1 MPITVSSEEMD
12 AIMHIMIANDHY
24 TAEGLYDLI
33 KLYDSTYLLQAYYQV
48 VEENTLPEIIK
59 FFRDNPEYYPEAQI
73 NS

>member
-1 MPITVSSEEMD
+1 MKTVGSKEMD
-12 AIMHIMIANDHY
+12 AIMDIMIANDHY

-59 FFRDNPEYYPEAQI
+59 FFNDNPEYYPVQT

>member
-1 MPITVSSEEMD
+1 MPITVESKEMN
-12 AIMHIMIANDHY
+12 AIMDIMIANDHY

-59 FFRDNPEYYPEAQI
+59 FFNDNPEYYPVQT